1 MPDIHTI
8 RLRHPW
14 TCERAGEKAV
24 WKRNFNWPAG
34 LTAREVV
41 WLVIE
46 GLPSTSIV
54 EVNGE
59 RLSADAPGRFAITR
73 LIAESNCIA
82 IATDTSVDACP
93 FEVRLEID
101 EG

>member
-8 RLRHPW
+8 RLREPW
-14 TCERAGEKAV
+14 KSELRGGQTV
-24 WKRNFNWPAG
+24 WTRNFNWPAG

-46 GLPSTSIV
+46 NLPASTGV
-54 EVNGE
+54 EVNSQQ
-59 RLSADAPGRFAITR
+59 LIADSPGKFNITK
-73 LIAESNCIA
+73 LIAESNRIA
-82 IATDTSVDACP
+82 IATPTAACP
-93 FEVRLEID
+93 FDVRLEID